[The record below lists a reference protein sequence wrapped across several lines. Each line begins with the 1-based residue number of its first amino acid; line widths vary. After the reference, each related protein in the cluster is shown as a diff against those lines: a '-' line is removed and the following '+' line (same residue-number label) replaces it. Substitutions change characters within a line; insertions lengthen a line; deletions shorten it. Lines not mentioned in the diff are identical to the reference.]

1 MLEGNRQDP
10 ASPGDL
16 LGGARIIM
24 DPDRRRAE
32 FAATIRSDQ
41 QGRGL
46 GRLALERVL
55 DHARRRGVEEVWGS
69 ILADN
74 QAMQGLAT
82 DLGLT
87 LGRDPDEPAAVI
99 ASKRL
104 VPA

>member
-1 MLEGNRQDP
+1 
-10 ASPGDL
+10 
-16 LGGARIIM
+16 M

-82 DLGLT
+82 DLGLS
-87 LGRDPDEPAAVI
+87 LGRDPDEPEAVI

>member
-1 MLEGNRQDP
+1 
-10 ASPGDL
+10 
-16 LGGARIIM
+16 M

-55 DHARRRGVEEVWGS
+55 DHAGRHGVEEVWGT

-74 QAMQGLAT
+74 QAMQGLAA

-87 LGRDPDEPAAVI
+87 LRRDPDEPDAVI